1 MDTSIYYHLYTK
13 ADVPKKL
20 FSQFDEL
27 DKLLEKAQ
35 QLECTVLVA
44 EKDKQPIALAFITYQ
59 PRLNGKMLDEVSLQQ
74 FEVLPSERLQ
84 GIAKGLLNAVEAYA
98 ATLASALSVDGGTV
112 VGKIA
117 MQSLLSQ
124 AGYLSP
130 AEQTGEKTSQW
141 KKYLNTVV

>member
-1 MDTSIYYHLYTK
+1 MDTSINYRLYTK
-13 ADVPKKL
+13 ANVPQAL
-20 FSQFDEL
+20 LSQFADL
-27 DKLLEKAQ
+27 DKLLKKEQ
-35 QLECTVLVA
+35 DRECTLLVA
-44 EKDKQPIALAFITYQ
+44 EKEEQPIALALVTYS

-74 FEVLPSERLQ
+74 FEVLASERLQ

-98 ATLASALSVDGGTV
+98 ATVASALLVDSGAV

-130 AEQTGEKTSQW
+130 AEQVFEKTSQW
-141 KKYLNTVV
+141 KKSLNIVV

>member
-1 MDTSIYYHLYTK
+1 MDTSIYYRLYTK
-13 ADVPKKL
+13 ANVPKAVL
-20 FSQFDEL
+20 TQFAGLDE
-27 DKLLEKAQ
+27 LLEKDQ
-35 QLECTVLVA
+35 EVECALLVA
-44 EKDKQPIALAFITYQ
+44 EKDDQPIALALVTHL
-59 PRLNGKMLDEVSLQQ
+59 PRLSGKMLDEVSLQQ

-98 ATLASALSVDGGTV
+98 ATVASALLIDGGAV

-130 AEQTGEKTSQW
+130 AEQACEKTSQW
-141 KKYLNTVV
+141 KKSLNIMV